1 MAVKANAT
9 QEYVPIK
16 EVRDGIVVL
25 KDGSLRALVLTSSI
39 NFSLKSDDERQ
50 AIILQF
56 QDFLNSLDFSVQIF
70 IQSRKLDIRPY
81 IALMEQQ
88 EKKQTNELMKIQV
101 REYIE
106 FIKNFTKNTNIMT
119 KHFFI
124 VIPYAPAPLG
134 GKGGLAGALGN
145 LVPGSKKSSPSASRV
160 STGSAAGDKAV
171 AKKANE
177 DESFEEYRTQLEQR
191 ISVVEQGLVRCGV
204 RVVEL
209 GTEETIELFYKIF
222 NPGEAEKPIQ
232 LATQ

>member
-1 MAVKANAT
+1 MASKNARAT

-16 EVRDGIVVL
+16 EVRDGIIVL
-25 KDGSLRALVLTSSI
+25 KDGSLRGTLLTSSI

-50 AIILQF
+50 AIIFQF
-56 QDFLNSLDFSVQIF
+56 QDFLNSLDFSIQIF

-88 EKKQTNELMKIQV
+88 EKKQSNELMKIQT

-106 FIKNFTKNTNIMT
+106 FIKAFTKSTNIMT

-124 VIPYAPAPLG
+124 VIPYSPAPLQSK
-134 GKGGLAGALGN
+134 KGGGALSGLSN
-145 LVPGSKKSSPSASRV
+145 LKDVLPGKKGAAVSGAS
-160 STGSAAGDKAV
+160 
-171 AKKANE
+171 
-177 DESFEEYRTQLEQR
+177 DEVFEEYRTQLQQR
-191 ISVVEQGLVRCGV
+191 MAVVEQGLVRCGV

-209 GTEETIELFYKIF
+209 GTEEIIELFYKIF

-232 LATQ
+232 LAEQGSMAR